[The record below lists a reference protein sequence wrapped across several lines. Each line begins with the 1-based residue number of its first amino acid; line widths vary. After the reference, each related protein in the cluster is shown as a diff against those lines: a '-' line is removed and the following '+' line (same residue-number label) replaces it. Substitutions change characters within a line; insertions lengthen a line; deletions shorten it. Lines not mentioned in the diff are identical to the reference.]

1 MPEMDGFEATRRI
14 RESELVL
21 KRHTPIVAMTANA
34 MDGDR
39 ARCLK
44 AGMDDYMAKPVQ
56 QAELWDMVERWAG
69 ARSEDRS
76 TSPSAH

>member
-1 MPEMDGFEATRRI
+1 
-14 RESELVL
+14 
-21 KRHTPIVAMTANA
+21 
-34 MDGDR
+34 
-39 ARCLK
+39 
-44 AGMDDYMAKPVQ
+44 MDDYMAKPVQ